1 MIITWDGSF
10 YFWLQR
16 NELPVGPVN
25 VECVQNTLTTVYTCF
40 GLNKERTNIQKQK
53 NKKKT
58 MELFKCSLLMHPM
71 WAKKKASNLSRH
83 KEMPR
88 IWLRRLEL
96 KGMENHSAHL
106 NQRKYIVRL
115 HRTGGNP
122 NLQRW
127 RDLSGRI
134 YLLSWFLW
142 FKKRLLHV
150 VKFYCKNKVIG
161 GEARAERG
169 RAQIYITWPG
179 LWVFICLGKSPINVN
194 YGQLTLVVWQLV

>member
-1 MIITWDGSF
+1 M
-10 YFWLQR
+10 FWIKQR
-16 NELPVGPVN
+16 E
-25 VECVQNTLTTVYTCF
+25 
-40 GLNKERTNIQKQK
+40 NKHTKTKKQK
-53 NKKKT
+53 KNNGVVQMFTIDASHVGK
-58 MELFKCSLLMHPM
+58 
-71 WAKKKASNLSRH
+71 KKKASNLSRH

-169 RAQIYITWPG
+169 RGQIYITWPG